1 MTCTRAPRPFQSRPL
16 SSLWA
21 ALALCSIASPATAD
35 IYKCMDRAGNIT
47 YQNEKCPAGGKA
59 ERVDIFDNSWTA
71 DRAEKEAQW
80 QRNAAE
86 RRVAAGM
93 PASWV
98 REGLGDPAEIKET
111 MTGGATEQWTYNL
124 SDRSMQIGML
134 RDRVLWFRETPGAAP
149 ATRSPPL
156 PVVAPAMPAA
166 TPSAA
171 AAPGL
176 LPPAASKEASRPV
189 DLLRAPEALSPS
201 TSTRPPETPPPTDA
215 VRPVD
220 TRAAEALRLAAAPQ
234 KGARGRACEEVLAEL
249 GKPDRQREIAASD
262 GGAPMIEYVFEPGGS
277 ADPART
283 RVLCANGKV
292 EGIDR
297 SMAR

>member
-1 MTCTRAPRPFQSRPL
+1 MTRAPQPRQSRIL
-16 SSLWA
+16 SSLWTV
-21 ALALCSIASPATAD
+21 LALGSIAPLASAD
-35 IYKCMDRAGNIT
+35 IYKCIDRAGNIT

-86 RRVAAGM
+86 RRVVAGM

-98 REGLGDPAEIKET
+98 REGFGDPAEIKET
-111 MTGGATEQWTYNL
+111 TTGGATEQWTYNL

-134 RDRVLWFRETPGAAP
+134 RDRVLWFRETPIAVAA
-149 ATRSPPL
+149 ARSAPL
-156 PVVAPAMPAA
+156 PAVTPAMPAA
-166 TPSAA
+166 TLSVA
-171 AAPGL
+171 AAPSS
-176 LPPAASKEASRPV
+176 LPPAAAKAEAPRPV

-201 TSTRPPETPPPTDA
+201 NSTRPAETSSPAEA
-215 VRPVD
+215 VRPAD
-220 TRAAEALRLAAAPQ
+220 TRAAEAPRLAAAPQ

-249 GKPDRQREIAASD
+249 GKPDRQREIAASE

-292 EGIDR
+292 EGVDR

>member
-1 MTCTRAPRPFQSRPL
+1 MTRAPQPRQSRIL
-16 SSLWA
+16 SSLWTV
-21 ALALCSIASPATAD
+21 LALGSIAPLASAD
-35 IYKCMDRAGNIT
+35 IYKCIDRAGNIT

-86 RRVAAGM
+86 RRVVAGM

-98 REGLGDPAEIKET
+98 REGFGDPAEIKET
-111 MTGGATEQWTYNL
+111 TTGGATEQWTYNL

-134 RDRVLWFRETPGAAP
+134 RDRVLWFRETPIAVAAARSALLP
-149 ATRSPPL
+149 AVT
-156 PVVAPAMPAA
+156 PAMPAA
-166 TPSAA
+166 TLSVA
-171 AAPGL
+171 AAPSS
-176 LPPAASKEASRPV
+176 LPPAAAKAEAPRPV

-201 TSTRPPETPPPTDA
+201 NSTRPAETSPPTDA
-215 VRPVD
+215 VRPAD
-220 TRAAEALRLAAAPQ
+220 TRAAEAPRLAAAPQ

-249 GKPDRQREIAASD
+249 GKPDRQREIAASE

-292 EGIDR
+292 EGVDR